1 MPKPSIDLGRF
12 RAKNME
18 AITLAPPTQ
27 RLSRELIE
35 SRVKACR
42 PLPSLSRVSSS
53 LRGLLSVEE
62 NYTARISEVIRRDPS
77 LSSRILHMVNSVYFA
92 LSTPIQN
99 IEEAVL
105 YLGMEQIR
113 RLAVITPI
121 VEDFQKL
128 AQDVPFTW
136 REFWQ
141 HCIGTAIL
149 TREIVGPILRFE
161 DEADYVA
168 GLVHDVGKIVMASVF
183 PNHFMEIHQCYREV
197 VQDLQEVEKFVLGMD
212 HMELGAIYLR
222 SHRVPEIFVEAA
234 RFHHCPE
241 EAGSHRV
248 VVAAVQIADLCLRHA
263 KIGASGEAAVVTLE
277 QCFNASGWKILFPVD
292 DQRRLLLAQA
302 TLQRLLEGLPA
313 TLEGIV

>member
-1 MPKPSIDLGRF
+1 MQ
-12 RAKNME
+12 

-35 SRVKACR
+35 SRVKACA
-42 PLPSLSRVSSS
+42 PLPSLSRVNSS
-53 LRGLLSVEE
+53 LRGLLSMEE

-77 LSSRILHMVNSVYFA
+77 LSSRILQMVNSVYFA

-113 RLAVITPI
+113 RLALITPI

-128 AQDVPFTW
+128 ARDVPFTW

-149 TREIVGPILRFE
+149 TREIVGPIQRFE

-183 PNHFMEIHQCYREV
+183 PNHFVEIHQCYREV
-197 VQDLQEVEKFVLGMD
+197 VQDLKEVETFVLGMD
-212 HMELGAIYLR
+212 HTELGAIYLL

-241 EAGSHRV
+241 HAGTNRV
-248 VVAAVQIADLCLRHA
+248 VVAAVQIADLCLRYR
-263 KIGASGEAAVVTLE
+263 KIGASGDAGEVTLE
-277 QCFNASGWKILFPVD
+277 QCFNASGWKILFPIAG
-292 DQRRLLLAQA
+292 QKELPMAQA
-302 TLQRLLEGLPA
+302 RLQRLLEGLPA
-313 TLEGIV
+313 TLEGMV